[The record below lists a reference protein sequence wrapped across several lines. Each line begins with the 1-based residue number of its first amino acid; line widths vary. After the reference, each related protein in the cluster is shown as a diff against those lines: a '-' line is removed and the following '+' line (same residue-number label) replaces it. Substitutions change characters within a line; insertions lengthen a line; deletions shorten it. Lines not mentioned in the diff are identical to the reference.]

1 MENHPI
7 PQDVTGFQF
16 RLIGNMT
23 VKQFAYVAAGSVL
36 AVIFYYAPIFILIKI
51 IFIPLCAGTGAALA
65 FLPIEGRPMDLM
77 IANFFKALFSPT
89 QYIYVKSGGT
99 LAISTIDLSSLRKD
113 LDQRAKQHAKEKE
126 KRERELAAYLQ
137 SVVHKNRSVLDEKEE
152 IFLQSIFNPQAATAH
167 LISINSDNE
176 DKTHQ
181 LSEEEMLR
189 TKIAQSP
196 EDVEHELE
204 KEAEAIKRELENAKQ
219 EEAQLQKA
227 HQPTETI
234 HNEVEAL
241 EKQLND
247 IMAQKQQLEEELKKL
262 KQQMELSKGQKV
274 KEKTKIAEESQ
285 HVHSIPKDQAVK
297 VGLPAVPDAP
307 NLIIGIVKDPRGNV
321 LPNILIEIKDKDGN
335 PVRAFKTNGLGQFAS
350 ATPLANGVYTVEFE
364 DPKGIHRFDT
374 VEIEAKG
381 DVMLPLEV
389 VSTDAREE
397 LRRELFG

>member
-36 AVIFYYAPIFILIKI
+36 AVIFYYAPVFILLKI
-51 IFIPLCAGTGAALA
+51 ILIPLCAGVGAALA

-77 IANFFKALFSPT
+77 IANFFKALFTPT
-89 QYIYVKSGGT
+89 QYLYVKSGGT
-99 LAISTIDLSSLRKD
+99 LAISTIDISSMRQNLS
-113 LDQRAKQHAKEKE
+113 QAAKQHDKERE

-137 SVVHKNRSVLDEKEE
+137 SVVHKNRSILDEKEE
-152 IFLQSIFNPQAATAH
+152 AFLQAIFNPQATSAR
-167 LISINSDNE
+167 LISIDSDRE
-176 DKTHQ
+176 DKNHQ

-262 KQQMELSKGQKV
+262 KQQMELSQQQKLAP
-274 KEKTKIAEESQ
+274 KTQIAGESQ

-297 VGLPAVPDAP
+297 VGHPAVPDAP
-307 NLIIGIVKDPRGNV
+307 NIIIGIVKDPRGNV
-321 LPNILIEIKDKDGN
+321 LPNILVEIKDKDGN

-350 ATPLANGVYTVEFE
+350 ATPLANVTYTVEFE
-364 DPKGIHRFDT
+364 DPKGIHRFDK
-374 VEIEAKG
+374 VAIEAKG

-389 VSTDAREE
+389 ISIDAREE
-397 LRRELFG
+397 LRRELFS

>member
-36 AVIFYYAPIFILIKI
+36 AVIFYYAPVFILLKI
-51 IFIPLCAGTGAALA
+51 ILIPLCAGVGAALA

-77 IANFFKALFSPT
+77 IANFFKALFTPT
-89 QYIYVKSGGT
+89 QYLYVKSGGT
-99 LAISTIDLSSLRKD
+99 LAISTIDISSMRQNLS
-113 LDQRAKQHAKEKE
+113 QAAKQHDKERE

-137 SVVHKNRSVLDEKEE
+137 SVVHKNRSILDEKEE
-152 IFLQSIFNPQAATAH
+152 AFLQAIFNPQATSAR
-167 LISINSDNE
+167 LISIDSDRE
-176 DKTHQ
+176 DKNHQ

-262 KQQMELSKGQKV
+262 KQQMELSQQQKLAP
-274 KEKTKIAEESQ
+274 KTQIAGESQ

-307 NLIIGIVKDPRGNV
+307 NIIIGIVKDPRGNV
-321 LPNILIEIKDKDGN
+321 LPNILVEIKDKDGN

-350 ATPLANGVYTVEFE
+350 ATPLANGTYTVEFE
-364 DPKGIHRFDT
+364 DPKGIHRFDK
-374 VEIEAKG
+374 VAIEAKG

-389 VSTDAREE
+389 ISIDAREE
-397 LRRELFG
+397 LRRELFS